1 MKRSDIRSMGLA
13 YLEVLEG
20 KDAVNKHGHDHVGKE
35 DGDVNND
42 KKFDSTDKYLLNRRK
57 AISANIRKEEVE
69 LDEAG
74 AFSYG
79 AKVPRKG
86 SIAYNAM
93 MMRKQQEKNQKPIE
107 PKDQMV
113 GNAKVITKEEVELDE
128 LSTKT
133 TDSYWKK
140 ATKQLDDPKLDPKT
154 HNKRV
159 SGVLTALNR
168 DSKKTQTEEVEEVD
182 EALTG
187 NQHKI
192 DANKNGKVDAHD
204 FHLLRNKKTQRAL
217 SSAKAQAKPK
227 SAVSL
232 AKTPWNEEVE
242 LDEISANTLGK
253 YSIKAAQQGNKRV
266 AGQKM
271 ADDKVRKKYG
281 YSSDAK
287 VAAESVEEVSNASK
301 VFNRIA
307 AKAGGGEKGKKMA
320 AGLLNKMKKEEVELD
335 EVSANKL
342 GKYSIAAAQQGGS
355 DKRVAGQKMADEKM
369 RKKSGYSSSAKVAA
383 EATEWPIFARIT
395 EKLKLPS
402 YKVSGIGDDP
412 HEINVKYATD
422 DKHTKGAT
430 KPEPMDSKASQG
442 EKDFVAAQGGLK
454 GNDSGISADKNADL
468 NSKAVR
474 TNMKQSPGRWND
486 QKIGDKTPP
495 KASA

>member
-1 MKRSDIRSMGLA
+1 MKTQDIRNMGLA
-13 YLEVLEG
+13 YVQVLEAG
-20 KDAVNKHGHDHVGKE
+20 KVNKHGHDHVGKE
-35 DGDVNND
+35 DDDVNND
-42 KKFDSTDKYLLNRRK
+42 KEVDSTDKYLLNRRK
-57 AISANIRKEEVE
+57 AISANVRKEETE
-69 LDEAG
+69 
-74 AFSYG
+74 
-79 AKVPRKG
+79 
-86 SIAYNAM
+86 
-93 MMRKQQEKNQKPIE
+93 
-107 PKDQMV
+107 
-113 GNAKVITKEEVELDE
+113 ELDE

-232 AKTPWNEEVE
+232 AKTPWNEE
-242 LDEISANTLGK
+242 
-253 YSIKAAQQGNKRV
+253 
-266 AGQKM
+266 
-271 ADDKVRKKYG
+271 
-281 YSSDAK
+281 
-287 VAAESVEEVSNASK
+287 AESVEEVSNASK

-412 HEINVKYATD
+412 HEIIVKYATD

-430 KPEPMDSKASQG
+430 KPEPMDSIASQG
-442 EKDFVAAQGGLK
+442 EKDFVAAHGGLK

-474 TNMKQSPGRWND
+474 TSMKQSPGRWND